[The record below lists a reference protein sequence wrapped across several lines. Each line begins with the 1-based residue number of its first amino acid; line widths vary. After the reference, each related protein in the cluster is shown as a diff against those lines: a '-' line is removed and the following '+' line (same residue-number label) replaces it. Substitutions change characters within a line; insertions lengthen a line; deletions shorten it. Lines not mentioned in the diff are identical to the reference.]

1 METELSIVPLLK
13 IDTAIYLLINGPAVR
28 HVGI

>member
-1 METELSIVPLLK
+1 METEQVNVTFIT
-13 IDTAIYLLINGPAVR
+13 IETAIYLLIDGTAVR